1 MPAPPPQDFVV
12 TPDQLCVGL
21 FVHLD
26 LPWFSHP
33 FSFNSFKI
41 RTPEQIKT
49 LRELGVRHFRYDP
62 ERSDTQPR
70 SNTLQPV
77 VAPPPPPPPADPAT
91 SASLASKRERIARLA
106 ERKRKVVEVEK
117 AFVKAAGV
125 MRNISKNLFARPKEC
140 LEEVGELVNQLVVAF
155 LDQPEVALHVMGEHP
170 GGEETY
176 FHGLNT
182 SILAMMLAKEL
193 GFERASSQALGVG
206 ALLHDIGLADI
217 PDRVAR
223 PRHEL
228 TAPERHLREL
238 HCDYGVRIGRQIGLP
253 EPVLRIIA
261 QHHELA
267 DGSGYP
273 KGLKGE
279 QIDPLARIVSLVNYY
294 DNLCNPADLAKAMT
308 PHEALSLMFAQ
319 RRAKFDARALQVMIR
334 CLGVYPPGSVVRLSN
349 DALALVS
356 SVNPQRPLRPWVTVF
371 DPQVPRDE
379 AIMLDLDEEPD
390 INITKALRPIH
401 LPPEVYEYL
410 SPRKRVTYYFDADAR
425 QGRTA

>member
-1 MPAPPPQDFVV
+1 MPLPQDFVV

-21 FVHLD
+21 FIHID

-41 RTPEQIKT
+41 SSAEQIKT
-49 LRELGVRHFRYDP
+49 LRGLGVRHFRYDP
-62 ERSDTQPR
+62 ARSDKQPAGATTR
-70 SNTLQPV
+70 ATP
-77 VAPPPPPPPADPAT
+77 APTPPQPPATPAEPDANPT
-91 SASLASKRERIARLA
+91 LAAKRERIARLA
-106 ERKRKVVEVEK
+106 ERNRKVVEVEK

-140 LEEVGELVNQLVVAF
+140 LEEVGELVNQMVTAF

-193 GFERASSQALGVG
+193 GFERAASQTLGVG

-228 TAPERHLREL
+228 SAPERHLREL

-273 KGLKGE
+273 RGLKGE
-279 QIDPLARIVSLVNYY
+279 QIDPAARIVSLVNYY
-294 DNLCNPADLAKAMT
+294 DNLCNPGDLAKAMT

-349 DALALVS
+349 DTLALVS
-356 SVNPQRPLRPWVTVF
+356 SVNPQRPLRPWVTVY
-371 DPQVPRDE
+371 DPQVPKDE
-379 AIMLDLDEEPD
+379 AIMLNLEEEP
-390 INITKALRPIH
+390 
-401 LPPEVYEYL
+401 
-410 SPRKRVTYYFDADAR
+410 
-425 QGRTA
+425 

>member
-77 VAPPPPPPPADPAT
+77 IAPPPPPPPADPAT

-140 LEEVGELVNQLVVAF
+140 LEEVGELVNQMVTAF

-193 GFERASSQALGVG
+193 GFERPASQALGVG
-206 ALLHDIGLADI
+206 ALLHD
-217 PDRVAR
+217 
-223 PRHEL
+223 
-228 TAPERHLREL
+228 
-238 HCDYGVRIGRQIGLP
+238 
-253 EPVLRIIA
+253 
-261 QHHELA
+261 
-267 DGSGYP
+267 
-273 KGLKGE
+273 
-279 QIDPLARIVSLVNYY
+279 
-294 DNLCNPADLAKAMT
+294 
-308 PHEALSLMFAQ
+308 
-319 RRAKFDARALQVMIR
+319 
-334 CLGVYPPGSVVRLSN
+334 
-349 DALALVS
+349 
-356 SVNPQRPLRPWVTVF
+356 
-371 DPQVPRDE
+371 
-379 AIMLDLDEEPD
+379 
-390 INITKALRPIH
+390 
-401 LPPEVYEYL
+401 
-410 SPRKRVTYYFDADAR
+410 
-425 QGRTA
+425 

>member
-49 LRELGVRHFRYDP
+49 LRELGVRQFRYDP
-62 ERSDTQPR
+62 ERSDSQPR
-70 SNTLQPV
+70 SNAPRT
-77 VAPPPPPPPADPAT
+77 VAPPPPPPPPEDPAT
-91 SASLASKRERIARLA
+91 SAGLASKRARIARLA
-106 ERKRKVVEVEK
+106 ERKRRVIEVEK

-193 GFERASSQALGVG
+193 GFER
-206 ALLHDIGLADI
+206 
-217 PDRVAR
+217 PN
-223 PRHEL
+223 
-228 TAPERHLREL
+228 LRR
-238 HCDYGVRIGRQIGLP
+238 GQ
-253 EPVLRIIA
+253 
-261 QHHELA
+261 
-267 DGSGYP
+267 
-273 KGLKGE
+273 
-279 QIDPLARIVSLVNYY
+279 
-294 DNLCNPADLAKAMT
+294 
-308 PHEALSLMFAQ
+308 
-319 RRAKFDARALQVMIR
+319 
-334 CLGVYPPGSVVRLSN
+334 
-349 DALALVS
+349 
-356 SVNPQRPLRPWVTVF
+356 
-371 DPQVPRDE
+371 
-379 AIMLDLDEEPD
+379 
-390 INITKALRPIH
+390 
-401 LPPEVYEYL
+401 
-410 SPRKRVTYYFDADAR
+410 FDADDAGEFPGKVR
-425 QGRTA
+425 HRRLEPVSVMPADGAGQAFDEAGPVVPNDGQDKRDGRSIHGELSSVGVNTIGSAEKYSTAIFSRWQHDRALL